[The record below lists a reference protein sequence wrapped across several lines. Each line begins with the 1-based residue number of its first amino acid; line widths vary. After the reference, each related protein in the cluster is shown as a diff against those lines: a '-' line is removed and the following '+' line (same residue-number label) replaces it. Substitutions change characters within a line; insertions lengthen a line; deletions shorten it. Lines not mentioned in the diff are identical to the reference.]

1 MSRLDRW
8 SRRKLGEDVE
18 SAPEREPVEAFDK
31 ETLDKGPFDKE
42 SFDKKPLDKA
52 LIHEEPVEAHHE
64 EPAAPGSLDHT
75 LPDPDALPAEADFSA
90 YLKQGVSQ
98 QLRRRALRRLWS
110 TGDYGI
116 RDGLDDYDENY
127 REILKPLSRDIAER
141 LRRWTRPDEA
151 ATTPEPPAPGDEA
164 LADAAG
170 SDEAPHQRD
179 NKAEETEERGESG
192 KGGGSRETEESDSE
206 EATPPEFATAK
217 TTTDKKTAADKA
229 LDEAPIGDDNTI
241 G

>member
-18 SAPEREPVEAFDK
+18 SAPERD
-31 ETLDKGPFDKE
+31 
-42 SFDKKPLDKA
+42 
-52 LIHEEPVEAHHE
+52 PVEAHHE
-64 EPAAPGSLDHT
+64 EPAAPGSLDPS
-75 LPDPDALPAEADFSA
+75 LPDPDEEPAAPGSLDPSLPDPEALSAGADFSA

-141 LRRWTRPDEA
+141 LRRWTRPDDA
-151 ATTPEPPAPGDEA
+151 ATPSEPPAQGDEA
-164 LADAAG
+164 LADATG
-170 SDEAPHQRD
+170 PDEAPYQRD
-179 NKAEETEERGESG
+179 NKAEETEKTEKTGETG
-192 KGGGSRETEESDSE
+192 NGGESRETEESG
-206 EATPPEFATAK
+206 TPEFATAK
-217 TTTDKKTAADKA
+217 TITDKKTAADKA